1 MINRKLI
8 DPDYN
13 VSLYAPFTVIDV
25 LLVRTASFEEGACL
39 SQRLGRANK
48 F

>member
-1 MINRKLI
+1 MTNRKLI

-13 VSLYAPFTVIDV
+13 VSLHVPFTVIDV

-39 SQRLGRANK
+39 SQRLGRAKK